1 MHAWRGT
8 APFSAM
14 TQDTPLFS
22 DVRDWLTG
30 LMERVRGAGKPPAGV
45 SRYRFGRGGERM
57 AERHLL
63 RLGYRIVARNF
74 RAAGAEID
82 LVAVDNATVVFV
94 EVKRRSGAGAPE
106 ESVDQR
112 KQEQIRRAAETF
124 AQRYRAGEHPMRF
137 DVIAITDEGRRHRLV
152 HLKDAF

>member
-1 MHAWRGT
+1 
-8 APFSAM
+8 
-14 TQDTPLFS
+14 
-22 DVRDWLTG
+22 
-30 LMERVRGAGKPPAGV
+30 MERVRGAGKLPAGV

-63 RLGYRIVARNF
+63 RLGYRIAARNL

-94 EVKRRSGAGAPE
+94 EVKRRSGAGAGAPE